1 MAEWVSR
8 QRAQKEGTVSPSGPV
23 DWSTVLTISR
33 QPGAGGHT
41 VAKKVCDALGTGW
54 KVWDREIIDALAES
68 VNMRREMI
76 EALDENVHSWLEQV
90 VRDVFG
96 VTTMETFAYRR
107 HLAQVL
113 LSIAHQGNAVIVGR
127 GANFLLKHGLNV
139 RLRASR
145 DFRVRETMTGENL
158 NREQAEKRVREIDKR
173 RAEFTKSV
181 FERDIDD
188 IDAYDMILRT
198 DVLGFDVAASAIV
211 AATKA
216 KLAQQA

>member
-127 GANFLLKHGLNV
+127 GANSLLKHGLNV